1 MSRMSRPAGSSAAPF
16 MLRRKQS
23 FTRYSIVST
32 TPLRPRYCGYRANT
46 PIHEPVSR
54 RPSSRWQ
61 LVQRSLLP
69 TWFGKLSRVAVSS
82 ARPRRTASPYGPA
95 GMTESAAAAVREGAA
110 FEQAARLVMPSK
122 TAKVLGRTRRD
133 IPAFPQAATFCA
145 TRLSKRAYPPPR
157 IAMIAPLLVSLL
169 LVVQNRPALDS
180 ATVTRVLN
188 QLKSSDSSVCALAG
202 EALTNYGGFWGHRFA
217 DPGMPMPQPMPTP
230 MPMPGGGGGG
240 FHVNMHENTR
250 DIDPA
255 VLRAF
260 RAVIRDDNRCVR
272 NIAARGLGSRGGSES
287 YNLLLG
293 MLKDARA
300 DLRATGALGLGERE
314 DTRAIG
320 PLSDALSGDAGPVG
334 RTTAAW
340 ALGQIDEKTAIG
352 ALTRALGD
360 RAPEVRRTAAWAL
373 GEIEDKGAVQ
383 PL

>member
-157 IAMIAPLLVSLL
+157 IAMIAPLLASLL

-188 QLKSSDSSVCALAG
+188 QLKASDSAVCSLAG
-202 EALTNYGGFWGHRFA
+202 EALINYGGVLGAAVSAPRPPPA
-217 DPGMPMPQPMPTP
+217 PPMPAPQPT
-230 MPMPGGGGGG
+230 PGGGAGGG
-240 FHVNMHENTR
+240 DGGRHQ
-250 DIDPA
+250 
-255 VLRAF
+255 
-260 RAVIRDDNRCVR
+260 R
-272 NIAARGLGSRGGSES
+272 NGR
-287 YNLLLG
+287 
-293 MLKDARA
+293 
-300 DLRATGALGLGERE
+300 TGA
-314 DTRAIG
+314 
-320 PLSDALSGDAGPVG
+320 
-334 RTTAAW
+334 
-340 ALGQIDEKTAIG
+340 
-352 ALTRALGD
+352 
-360 RAPEVRRTAAWAL
+360 VR
-373 GEIEDKGAVQ
+373 
-383 PL
+383 